1 MSASFGLASGE
12 AITRRQGI
20 GKSVPIAR
28 LYTYGPQRAPIGRF
42 RGLGPEVRLDEC
54 LRLGVDVNRPPAGG
68 SEIVVGADQLGVGTM
83 QPTARGERSYGRT
96 REPFGRFSAGIIY
109 ALARIALDR
118 IPSSRLCSRDGKLR
132 NIETPLRRDR

>member
-1 MSASFGLASGE
+1 MSASFGLASDE
-12 AITRRQGI
+12 VITRRQGT

-28 LYTYGPQRAPIGRF
+28 LYTYGSHCAPIGRF
-42 RGLGPEVRLDEC
+42 RRPGPDLRLDEC
-54 LRLGVDVNRPPAGG
+54 RRLGVEVNRRPAGG
-68 SEIVVGADQLGVGTM
+68 GAFVMGADQLGVAIM
-83 QPTARGERSYGRT
+83 QPTARGERLYERT
-96 REPFGRFSAGIIY
+96 RELFGRFSAGIIH